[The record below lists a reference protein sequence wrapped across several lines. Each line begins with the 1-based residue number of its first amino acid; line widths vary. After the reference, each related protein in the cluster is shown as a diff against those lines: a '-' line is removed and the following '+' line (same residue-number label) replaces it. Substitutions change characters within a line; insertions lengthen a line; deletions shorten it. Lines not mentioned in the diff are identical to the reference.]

1 MKLLKL
7 DLGCGI
13 NVRDGY
19 LGVDIA
25 HTTKNIIKSD
35 VLQYLKKLPKNSVS
49 HIYSSHYLEHVDKD
63 CLFDLLKEIDRTL
76 VKGGEINFIV
86 PHFSNPYYHSDPT
99 HKTTW
104 GVHSFSYICETSYL
118 ARKVPAYAIIKNWQ
132 LVKVRIKFISMFKG
146 RLLGVKFPLPS
157 NILNLVLN
165 LHHYLIEVF
174 ERYLCYIVP
183 IYEIKYTIIKK

>member
-1 MKLLKL
+1 
-7 DLGCGI
+7 
-13 NVRDGY
+13 
-19 LGVDIA
+19 
-25 HTTKNIIKSD
+25 
-35 VLQYLKKLPKNSVS
+35 LQYLKKLPKNSVS

-63 CLFDLLKEIDRTL
+63 CLFDLLKEIDRAL
-76 VKGGEINFIV
+76 IKGGEINFIV

-99 HKTTW
+99 HKTSW

-118 ARKVPAYAIIKNWQ
+118 ARKVPTYAAIKDWQ

-146 RLLGVKFPLPS
+146 RLLGIKFPLPS
-157 NILNLVLN
+157 NILNLILN
-165 LHHYLIEVF
+165 LHHYSIEIF